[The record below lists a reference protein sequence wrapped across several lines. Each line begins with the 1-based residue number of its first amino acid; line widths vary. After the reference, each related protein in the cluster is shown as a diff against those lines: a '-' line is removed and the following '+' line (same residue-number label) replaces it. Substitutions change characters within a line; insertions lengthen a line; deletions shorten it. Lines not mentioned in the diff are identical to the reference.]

1 MKPKSYLSAKAF
13 IILGAWQFLGATALL
28 YSPALW
34 AYGALFIGILLVLVR
49 DRQSIPKQSEWTL
62 KFQGQ
67 TTLRLRE
74 KKTWIWELGSR
85 LPNKLQSIQ
94 FYFPHSSLFKNA
106 EKYAEHRL
114 PFQNLSLPQNVTGH
128 RLGKETLPSP
138 YLLLVSNWGLWKQLV
153 ELPFEGAELQCKPS
167 LEPVPPEHLGAALQR
182 LQSLLLG
189 SKHLIKLRSRDQF
202 HSLREYRHKDEIRNI
217 DPRKSAKRGE
227 LMIREYDSLV
237 KHHLVIGLDLG
248 RSLSGE
254 IDGSEKSNY
263 YLEGVYSLLQKAIA
277 SHDQV
282 SFFAFHQDIVT
293 VHRKIQNLQ
302 GIRNILEQGNRLR
315 ATDVES
321 NYNLISS
328 AMSQIDSQRCIVLI
342 LSDIARPSVQT
353 ELQRAMQPIAAK
365 HLSLVMGILEKEAD
379 IRQNQS
385 MPAAG
390 DIDAWAKDSYIYWLD
405 EEFHKFTQRMLQ
417 IRSGALLCP
426 EQYWLDMSSK
436 LYMRLRDSLLI

>member
-1 MKPKSYLSAKAF
+1 MKPKSYLSGKTF
-13 IILGAWQFLGATALL
+13 ILLGAWQFLGASALL
-28 YSPALW
+28 YPPLLW
-34 AYGALFIGILLVLVR
+34 AYGAIFLLIFFVLLR
-49 DRQSIPKQSEWTL
+49 DRKSIPELRQWTVNF
-62 KFQGQ
+62 KGV

-74 KKTWIWELGSR
+74 KKTWIWELSTGGA
-85 LPNKLQSIQ
+85 NDLQSIE
-94 FYFPHSSLFKNA
+94 FYFPSCSLFKND
-106 EKYAEHRL
+106 KKFSGYPK
-114 PFQNLSLPQNVTGH
+114 PFESLVIAQHVTGH
-128 RLGKETLPSP
+128 RLGTETLPSP
-138 YLLLVSNWGLWKQLV
+138 FVLVVSRWGLWKQLV
-153 ELPFEGAELQCKPS
+153 ELPFQSVELQCKPS

-202 HSLREYRHKDEIRNI
+202 HSLREYRHQDEIRNI

-254 IDGSEKSNY
+254 IAGSEKSNY

-282 SFFAFHQDIVT
+282 SFFAFHQEIVT

-302 GIRNILEQGNRLR
+302 GIRQILEQGNRLR

-328 AMSQIDSQRCIVLI
+328 AMTQIDSQRCIVLI
-342 LSDIARPSVQT
+342 LSDIARPSVQS
-353 ELQRAMQPIAAK
+353 ELQKAMQPIAAK

-379 IRQNQS
+379 IRQNQ
-385 MPAAG
+385 PVPKPG
-390 DIDAWAKDSYIYWLD
+390 DLDAWSQDSYIYWLD